1 MRNFEELGM
10 NVIKQLAEAM
20 SKTVMAVI
28 SSFILF
34 QSAFAE
40 TATVDDIS
48 FSTLPG
54 GQFEIKL
61 GAASGLPEPKS
72 FAIDSPA
79 RIVLEFDNTSSALDK
94 KKYPL
99 AFDNAQSVVVLSTG
113 GKTRLIVNLQDPVG
127 FETLQDK
134 DGMRLL
140 IGASS
145 GVSLADNVDTSTFE
159 LPSKNISQNVASER
173 SREITDVDFRRGE
186 NGEGLVSIGLA
197 DANTLVDV
205 SQVGQNVVLNF
216 YRTALPETLNRK
228 LDVIDFATPITTI
241 DSKKDGST
249 TQIVIAATGE
259 YDYLAYQADDQYVVS
274 VKRPTQEE
282 LEKRNSR
289 FEFTG
294 EKLSLNFQDIEV
306 RSVLQ
311 LIADFTDLNLVA
323 SDTVVGNITLRL
335 KNVPWDQALEIV
347 LKSKGLDKR
356 QEGNVLLVAP
366 AVEIAE
372 RERLQVEA
380 NKQLVELAPLV
391 TEFVRVKYA
400 DARELFDLFNTDDDE
415 SGGGNEDD
423 ENATSSILSERGSAI
438 VDERTNTIILTDV
451 QDKIDDFYRLIKVI
465 DIPVKQVEIEA
476 RIIIAN
482 TDFRKEVGTRWGVAG
497 VRNPGGDIFEFG
509 GQRNVLDSDPGSPDE
524 FFGGTGSLDLSES
537 LAVDL
542 GVTNP
547 SGSLALGLLKDN
559 TFIDL
564 ELSALE
570 SDGFGEILS
579 QPKVL
584 TGDKQRAI
592 IKAGSEIP
600 FEDLDDE
607 GISTLKFKEAV
618 LKLDVTPQI
627 TPDHRVIMSLVVTQ
641 DTIGEIV
648 PTANGGSVPSI
659 NVTEVETKV
668 LVGDGQTLVL
678 GGIFQ
683 MEELNGVEKVPV
695 LGDIP
700 YLGRLFR
707 NEIKDSTKREILI
720 FITPRIIGD
729 SLLDR

>member
-1 MRNFEELGM
+1 MRNFEELEM

-34 QSAFAE
+34 QSAFAG

-61 GAASGLPEPKS
+61 GSVSGLPEPKS
-72 FAIDSPA
+72 FAMDSPA
-79 RIVLEFDNTSSALDK
+79 RIVLEFENTSSALDK

-99 AFDNAQSVVVLSTG
+99 AFDNAQSVAVLSAG

-127 FETLQDK
+127 FKTIQGK

-140 IGASS
+140 IGAST
-145 GVSLADNVDTSTFE
+145 GASLADSSDTSPFE
-159 LPSKNISQNVASER
+159 PNPKNMNHNVASEQ

-186 NGEGLVSIGLA
+186 NGEGLVSIGLG

-205 SQVGQNVVLNF
+205 NQVGQSIVLNF

-249 TQIVIAATGE
+249 TQVVIAATGE

-274 VKRPTQEE
+274 VKRPTKEE
-282 LEKRNSR
+282 LEERNSR

-391 TEFVRVKYA
+391 TEFVRIKYA
-400 DARELFDLFNTDDDE
+400 DAKELFELFNTRNNRDE
-415 SGGGNEDD
+415 NGRRSGSGNDDD

-438 VDERTNTIILTDV
+438 VDERTNTIILTV
-451 QDKIDDFYRLIKVI
+451 LILK
-465 DIPVKQVEIEA
+465 
-476 RIIIAN
+476 
-482 TDFRKEVGTRWGVAG
+482 RKLV
-497 VRNPGGDIFEFG
+497 
-509 GQRNVLDSDPGSPDE
+509 
-524 FFGGTGSLDLSES
+524 
-537 LAVDL
+537 
-542 GVTNP
+542 
-547 SGSLALGLLKDN
+547 
-559 TFIDL
+559 
-564 ELSALE
+564 
-570 SDGFGEILS
+570 SDG
-579 QPKVL
+579 VL
-584 TGDKQRAI
+584 PVQERQ
-592 IKAGSEIP
+592 
-600 FEDLDDE
+600 
-607 GISTLKFKEAV
+607 AV
-618 LKLDVTPQI
+618 IFL
-627 TPDHRVIMSLVVTQ
+627 
-641 DTIGEIV
+641 
-648 PTANGGSVPSI
+648 NSV
-659 NVTEVETKV
+659 
-668 LVGDGQTLVL
+668 GQ
-678 GGIFQ
+678 
-683 MEELNGVEKVPV
+683 GV
-695 LGDIP
+695 
-700 YLGRLFR
+700 Y
-707 NEIKDSTKREILI
+707 
-720 FITPRIIGD
+720 
-729 SLLDR
+729 